1 MRRGGIA
8 QRDGSPWMAAGL
20 AKRTIL
26 YVSNG
31 NGLVNVY
38 EYWTHKLVGVL
49 TQFTQ
54 PAGECVDKSGDVYIV
69 DYQAKT
75 ISEYA
80 HGGKKPIEVIRDSY
94 QPLACSV
101 DREISPARIMVKR
114 TPIDHFSACAYD
126 DRGDLLASSS
136 DGYSGHYY
144 GDFDYVPKKS
154 KNILSMNPPGPA
166 SSSSWQ
172 WGFIN
177 GIAYDGKYWVV
188 DDYQLYRYKI
198 NIKAEYVDKIALSG
212 GSGAGGIAV
221 YRKTSRSPTTQIVGA
236 IGYDSQTKDVGYW
249 KYPAGGDPYYEI
261 TTDLDAPDG
270 VAISL

>member
-1 MRRGGIA
+1 MRRCIA

-31 NGLVNVY
+31 NGVVNVY

-136 DGYSGHYY
+136 NGYSGHYY
-144 GDFDYVPKKS
+144 GDFDYLPKKS
-154 KNILSMNPPGPA
+154 KNILSMNPPGRRALRVGNGASLTESRTTASTGSSTTTSSIGIRSILRRSTSTKSLFLGAPA
-166 SSSSWQ
+166 LVELPFTAKPRGRPPPKSLAPSATTAKQ
-172 WGFIN
+172 KTL
-177 GIAYDGKYWVV
+177 AT
-188 DDYQLYRYKI
+188 
-198 NIKAEYVDKIALSG
+198 
-212 GSGAGGIAV
+212 GS
-221 YRKTSRSPTTQIVGA
+221 TP
-236 IGYDSQTKDVGYW
+236 
-249 KYPAGGDPYYEI
+249 P
-261 TTDLDAPDG
+261 
-270 VAISL
+270 VAIHITRLPQTSTRQTA